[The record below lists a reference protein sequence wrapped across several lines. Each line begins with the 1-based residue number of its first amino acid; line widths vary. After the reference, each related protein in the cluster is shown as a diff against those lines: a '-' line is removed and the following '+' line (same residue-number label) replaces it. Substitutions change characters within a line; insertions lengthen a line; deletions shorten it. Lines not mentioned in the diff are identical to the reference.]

1 MKKPVNRRRLLIRL
15 VLAVIWIGLG
25 ALLFVKNR
33 GHTVL
38 IDNKNVE
45 VSSVVKTFQCR
56 LIPDES
62 GRAVLPDY
70 NNDQTLQLTAPD
82 MIRVKVDKKNEME
95 FFKGD
100 RDLVKVAGSRHKI
113 RVEFNDGSAPFNSQ
127 FSLPLGPDMFLL
139 SIPKML
145 NGIEPYIEVF
155 YTQPESR
162 NVEEEAEE

>member
-15 VLAVIWIGLG
+15 VLAVIWISLG
-25 ALLFVKNR
+25 VLLFVKNR

-38 IDNKNVE
+38 LDNKNVE
-45 VSSVVKTFQCR
+45 
-56 LIPDES
+56 IP
-62 GRAVLPDY
+62 
-70 NNDQTLQLTAPD
+70 QITATD
-82 MIRVKVDKKNEME
+82 MIRVKVDGKNDME

-113 RVEFNDGSAPFNSQ
+113 HVEFSDGSAPFNTQ
-127 FSLPLGPDMFLL
+127 FNLPLGPDMFLL

-155 YTQPESR
+155 HTQPESR

>member
-25 ALLFVKNR
+25 VLLFVKNR

-38 IDNKNVE
+38 LDNKNIE
-45 VSSVVKTFQCR
+45 
-56 LIPDES
+56 IP
-62 GRAVLPDY
+62 
-70 NNDQTLQLTAPD
+70 QLAAPD
-82 MIRVKVDKKNEME
+82 MIRVKVDGKNEME

-100 RDLVKVAGSRHKI
+100 RDLVKVAGSRHRI
-113 RVEFNDGSAPFNSQ
+113 RVEFSDGSAPFISQ
-127 FSLPLGPDMFLL
+127 FRLPLGPDMFLL